1 MAFSW
6 EVHTSRTKRALLDS
20 RPVSC
25 MVRVTSGKHLIKVV
39 HQPYAPGKVI
49 ERGWLIKNTNH

>member
-1 MAFSW
+1 MGG
-6 EVHTSRTKRALLDS
+6 EYPQERALPE
-20 RPVSC
+20 RRAVSC
-25 MVRVTSGKHLIKVV
+25 TVRVTSGKHIIKVV